1 MSLVDFFNSL
11 KGDMLKNRLLNIW
24 VPPHKLEGVD
34 FNNMEQVEQLA
45 EQLVPDLIRANPVIA
60 NMIKQNSSMLWADKQ
75 KEVVDVIDSIK

>member
-75 KEVVDVIDSIK
+75 KEVVDVINSIK